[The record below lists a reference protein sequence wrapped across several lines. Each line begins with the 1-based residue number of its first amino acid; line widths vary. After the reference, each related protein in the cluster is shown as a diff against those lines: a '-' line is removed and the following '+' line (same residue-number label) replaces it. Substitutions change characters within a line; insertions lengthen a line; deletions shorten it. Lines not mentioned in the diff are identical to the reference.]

1 MNIKSAKK
9 QNYIIISFLLFLL
22 ILFSAALHLFFKSSH
37 QINYVTEHVKIGSVQ
52 TNIVASGEV
61 KAFQLVTVGA
71 QVSGQIKKLY
81 VTRDQNVIKG
91 SLIALIDSTTQE
103 NELSIKRALLRSYQA
118 QLLARKIT
126 VEVAEEK
133 FEREKALRRQEA
145 TSRENFSDA
154 KSALAKATSDVAEMQ
169 SLISQTEISVKTA
182 EANLGYTKI
191 TAPISGTIISLPV
204 EEGQTINA
212 MQIAPI
218 IAHLAD
224 LTKMNLNIK
233 ISEADITKIKPG
245 MNIFF
250 KILSAPDRIYKTKL
264 ISIDLINT
272 DENFSE
278 VEKNNSIKTEKA
290 VYYNGRALIDNDDG
304 LLRVNMTA
312 QCSIYIDSRKD
323 VLVVPSVGIN
333 QRKDKYYVNIL
344 LENGD
349 TEEREVK
356 IGLSDNVYIEILSGL
371 KLGENIIISSV
382 SNSEIEEKVKNIVNQ
397 NE

>member
-22 ILFSAALHLFFKSSH
+22 ILFSTALHLFFKSSH